1 MGSTNYYRN
10 GGYDRLAFTYPL
22 YHRYRHPCELRY
34 IPNGDLSFSE
44 VQNFMATIENNRVL
58 R

>member
-34 IPNGDLSFSE
+34 ITNGDLSFSE
-44 VQNFMATIENNRVL
+44 RQGIVFCCFS
-58 R
+58 